1 MERIAPGI
9 WKIRLGK
16 PEAVTPVGLRE
27 EKICTK
33 ELRALPKITQPPFTK
48 ADVKFKITRRGC
60 TVTLPMGNDEHI
72 FGFGLQL
79 KSHDQRGLKK
89 HLRVN
94 SDPVADTGDSH
105 APVPFY
111 VSTAGYGVL
120 ADTARYASFYGGSH
134 LPLDPSQPEPA
145 GVRRTQRPQPTG
157 MDLAA
162 NTDDLYAARK
172 LADAASAQRLM
183 VIDVPAA
190 KGLDVYLFAGPSMR
204 NAVQRYVLFSGGGCL
219 PPAWGLGVWYRP
231 FTGADADH
239 VLRLARQ
246 IREDDI
252 PCDVIGLE
260 PGWQS
265 HTYSCTYVWDSG
277 RFPDPDAHVAE
288 LRRMGYN
295 VNLWQHAFV
304 HPDSPIYEKMKPSA
318 GSIEVWGGLVPDF
331 TDKTARKAFADY
343 QKKNLVDRGVTGFKL
358 DECDNSDFISFP
370 WSFPECSEFPS
381 GLDGEQMH
389 CLLGILYQRTLYGI
403 FRKANVRTCSQARS
417 SHALAAP
424 YPFVLYSDLYSH
436 RDFIRGVVTAGFSG
450 LLWSPEVR
458 QCASVEDLIRR
469 CQSVCLSP
477 HALVNAWMIKN
488 TPWWQYDHG
497 KNNAGEPLPE
507 REDVTRVIR
516 EIFRLRMS
524 LIPYLYAAFARY
536 RFEGIPPC
544 RSLAMDYPADEHAW
558 KADNQW
564 LVGEGLLAAPVIA
577 GETRRTVYLPPG
589 AWHCF
594 WTRTRYDGGQSI
606 EIDVPLQRIP
616 LFVKDNTL
624 LPLASPVNFV
634 APGTC
639 FDITMHVFGDRPE
652 SFTLFEDDM
661 SSFDY
666 EKGKCNRVTLSW
678 SRDAGPQVERIG
690 DFAGERY
697 KIKEWRVT

>member
-1 MERIAPGI
+1 MEQIAPGI
-9 WKIRLGK
+9 WKMRLGK
-16 PEAVTPVGLRE
+16 PEAVTPVALRE
-27 EKICTK
+27 EKIRVK
-33 ELRALPKITQPPFTK
+33 ELRALPKIAEPPFGR
-48 ADVKFKITRRGC
+48 ADVTFRIAKRGC
-60 TVTLPMGNDEHI
+60 VVTLPMANDEHI

-120 ADTARYASFYGGSH
+120 ADTARYASFYCGSH
-134 LPLDPSQPEPA
+134 VPLDRSQPKPA
-145 GVRRTQRPQPTG
+145 SVPTDG
-157 MDLAA
+157 MNLAT

-172 LADAASAQRLM
+172 LDRRLM

-190 KGLDVYLFAGPSMR
+190 KGLDVYLFAGPSLR

-219 PPAWGLGVWYRP
+219 PPAWGLGMWYRP
-231 FTGADADH
+231 YTGADADH
-239 VLRLARQ
+239 VRRLARE
-246 IREDDI
+246 IREDDV
-252 PCDVIGLE
+252 PCDVMGLE

-265 HTYSCTYVWDSG
+265 HTYSCTYVWDPG
-277 RFPDPDAHVAE
+277 RFPEPDALIAE
-288 LRRMGYN
+288 LRHAGYN

-318 GSIEVWGGLVPDF
+318 GSVEVWGGLVPDF
-331 TDKTARKAFADY
+331 TDKPARKVFADY

-370 WSFPECSEFPS
+370 WSFPEHSEFPS

-389 CLLGILYQRTLYGI
+389 CLLGILYQRVLHGI

-477 HALVNAWMIKN
+477 HALVNAWMIKH

-497 KNNAGEPLPE
+497 KNNADEPLPE
-507 REDVTRVIR
+507 REEVTRAVR

-524 LIPYLYAAFARY
+524 LIPYLYSAFARY

-544 RSLAMDYPADEHAW
+544 RSLAMDYPSDEHAW

-564 LVGEGLLAAPVIA
+564 LVGDSLLAAPVIA
-577 GETRRTVYLPPG
+577 GETRRSVYLPPG
-589 AWHCF
+589 VWHCF
-594 WTRTRYDGGQSI
+594 WTRSRCDGGKAI
-606 EIDVPLQRIP
+606 EIDVPLDRIP
-616 LFVKDNTL
+616 LFVKDNSL
-624 LPLASPVNFV
+624 LPLAEPVNCV

-639 FDITMHVFGDRPE
+639 FEITVHVFGDNPE

-661 SSFDY
+661 TSFDY
-666 EKGKCNRVTLSW
+666 EQGAFNRVTLSW
-678 SRDAGPQVERIG
+678 SREGGPKVERTG
-690 DFAGERY
+690 DFPGERY
-697 KIKEWRVT
+697 RIKGWKNA